1 MDKVML
7 WAACWLWL
15 SFRMHT
21 RLEGIALTAKLQVW
35 WGNPPWRKT
44 DSPSLVEGGWLVLG
58 IREEGATELKC

>member
-1 MDKVML
+1 MALLLRV
-7 WAACWLWL
+7 
-15 SFRMHT
+15 H

-44 DSPSLVEGGWLVLG
+44 ASPSLVEGGWLVLG